1 MSPKTPKS
9 TISRKA
15 WQKLSPEWYSKRA
28 VLIGWVGNSL
38 DAFVA
43 PCYSRNRTFW
53 GIWWRIQ
60 RIYCNIKVL
69 SLKNGSSKCAW
80 GRNNWTVQEWGFR
93 SCHCLRSFSGM
104 RVFGGAE
111 LSLKI
116 NDIFLLLF
124 WQSAVIDNTLQIPG
138 DQRAACRVLLEE
150 NCYRSVFA
158 SFAFVRQGGFV
169 VARSQLILS
178 LFSLTR

>member
-9 TISRKA
+9 TISRNA

-28 VLIGWVGNSL
+28 FLIGWVGNSL

-69 SLKNGSSKCAW
+69 SLKNGSNKCAW
-80 GRNNWTVQEWGFR
+80 DRNNWTVQEWGFR

-104 RVFGGAE
+104 RRVWWVW
-111 LSLKI
+111 I
-116 NDIFLLLF
+116 VVQNQRHIFLLLF
-124 WQSAVIDNTLQIPG
+124 WQSAVIDNTLQISG

-150 NCYRSVFA
+150 HCYRSVFA
-158 SFAFVRQGGFV
+158 SIAFAR
-169 VARSQLILS
+169 
-178 LFSLTR
+178 

>member
-15 WQKLSPEWYSKRA
+15 WQKLPPEWYSKRA
-28 VLIGWVGNSL
+28 VFIGWVGNSL

-60 RIYCNIKVL
+60 RIYGNIKVL

-80 GRNNWTVQEWGFR
+80 DRNNWTVPEWGFR
-93 SCHCLRSFSGM
+93 SCHCFRSFSGM
-104 RVFGGAE
+104 RRVWWVWIVAQ
-111 LSLKI
+111 
-116 NDIFLLLF
+116 NQRHIFLLLF
-124 WQSAVIDNTLQIPG
+124 WQSAVIDNTLQISG
-138 DQRAACRVLLEE
+138 DRELHVV
-150 NCYRSVFA
+150 CYWRNIVIVQFLHHSL
-158 SFAFVRQGGFV
+158 SFAKVGFSSLE
-169 VARSQLILS
+169 ASLS
-178 LFSLTR
+178 YHCFH